1 MNSENLEEAS
11 QGEKV
16 NNVVEVNNAPEAIE
30 DVPNNVDE
38 DEIEIAVD
46 KSFEGEEDINDIQF
60 VKGRPGAQTLG
71 KLVVGQKQQF
81 VCNRKVKYEGGSTYY
96 YDCARKHEGKGK
108 GPGASSKAKAIVTTN
123 DVGEDTKVVKMP
135 KLTDH
140 NHVCDAGRVV
150 KWLLYEELDK
160 EFLQNIMAKPSEV
173 RKKVCCHFK
182 EKYSD
187 QPEVWNQVVALL
199 PADHHIDRFFLMI

>member
-1 MNSENLEEAS
+1 MEYLQKLEELKTLRRNITENKLRRNIAKNVPHLNSENLEEAS

-81 VCNRKVKYEGGSTYY
+81 VCNR
-96 YDCARKHEGKGK
+96 
-108 GPGASSKAKAIVTTN
+108 
-123 DVGEDTKVVKMP
+123 
-135 KLTDH
+135 
-140 NHVCDAGRVV
+140 RV
-150 KWLLYEELDK
+150 
-160 EFLQNIMAKPSEV
+160 
-173 RKKVCCHFK
+173 
-182 EKYSD
+182 
-187 QPEVWNQVVALL
+187 
-199 PADHHIDRFFLMI
+199 